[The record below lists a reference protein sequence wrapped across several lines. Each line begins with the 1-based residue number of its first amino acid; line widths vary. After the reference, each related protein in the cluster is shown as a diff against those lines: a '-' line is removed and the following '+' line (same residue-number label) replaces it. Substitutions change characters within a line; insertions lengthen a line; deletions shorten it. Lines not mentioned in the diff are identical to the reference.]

1 MELRN
6 IMTFL
11 KIAETGSFTRA
22 AAQLGYNQS
31 TVTVQIQ
38 QLEQE
43 LGVMLFDRVG
53 RHISLTEK
61 GYEFL
66 GYANEIAR
74 AAMKAKSIAQ
84 RDKAASGLIRV
95 GAAEELLTSTFS
107 QMLKLYYTRFPGV
120 EIELQIKRPAEQ
132 LAALRAGE
140 LDMALIL
147 APPSEGDEFIRAWER
162 RDRAVFVTKS
172 ASPPHAEMPLSLEAL
187 CAQRLVLPCRGAG
200 FRELFEQIAVEAG
213 IKLAPAASIN
223 QLSMVKQLLTVDNVV
238 ALLPEY
244 AVRDEL
250 ADGSLQLL
258 AVDCPEMKLRAQML
272 YHRNKWVSPPMQELI
287 DLMSRYRGLYL

>member
-22 AAQLGYNQS
+22 AGQLGYNQS

-53 RHISLTEK
+53 RRINLTEK

-66 GYANEIAR
+66 GYANEIVR

-84 RDKAASGLIRV
+84 KDKAATGLIRV
-95 GAAEELLTSTFS
+95 GIVEELLTSTFT

-120 EIELQIKRPAEQ
+120 EIDLRIDRSTDQ

-147 APPSEGDEFIRAWER
+147 DHPTEGEEFIRAWER
-162 RDRAVFVTKS
+162 RDRAVFVTQPANLIS
-172 ASPPHAEMPLSLEAL
+172 GTPLSLEAL
-187 CAQRLVLPCRGAG
+187 CAQRLVLPGRNSA
-200 FRELFEQIAVEAG
+200 FRSLFEKIVAEAG
-213 IKLAPAASIN
+213 IKVTPAISIN
-223 QLSMVKQLLTVDNVV
+223 HLATVKHLLADENVV

-250 ADGSLQLL
+250 ADGALQVLSI
-258 AVDCPEMKLRAQML
+258 DCPEMRLRSQML
-272 YHRNKWVSPPMQELI
+272 YHRNKFVSPPMQELI
-287 DLMSRYRGLYL
+287 DLMSRYRGLCL

>member
-6 IMTFL
+6 ITTFL

-53 RHISLTEK
+53 RRISLTEK

-66 GYANEIAR
+66 GYAHEIVR
-74 AAMKAKSIAQ
+74 AAEKAKSIAQ
-84 RDKAASGLIRV
+84 KDRKAAGMIRAA
-95 GAAEELLTSTFS
+95 AAEELLTPTFM
-107 QMLKLYYTRFPGV
+107 QMLSLYHARFPEV
-120 EIELQIKRPAEQ
+120 EIDLRIVRPDEQ

-140 LDMALIL
+140 LDMGLIL
-147 APPSEGDEFIRAWER
+147 GEPIEGDEYILAWER
-162 RDRAVFVTKS
+162 RDRAVFVTRPDNL
-172 ASPPHAEMPLSLEAL
+172 PPSTTPLSLEAL
-187 CAQRLVLPCRGAG
+187 CAQRLILPCRGSG
-200 FRELFEQIAVEAG
+200 FRDLFEKAAAESGLHVRPAV
-213 IKLAPAASIN
+213 SIN
-223 QLSMVKQLLTVDNVV
+223 HLGSVKQLLGAENTV
-238 ALLPEY
+238 ALLPEF

-250 ADGSLQLL
+250 ADGSLQVL
-258 AVDCPEMKLRAQML
+258 AVDCPEMRLRSQML
-272 YHRNKWVSPPMQELI
+272 YHRSKWVSPPMQELL
-287 DLMSRYRGLYL
+287 DLMSCYRGLFL

>member
-22 AAQLGYNQS
+22 ASQLGYNQS

-43 LGVMLFDRVG
+43 LDVKLFDRVG
-53 RHISLTEK
+53 RHINLTEK

-74 AAMKAKSIAQ
+74 AAQKAKGIAQ
-84 RDKAASGLIRV
+84 KDKTASGVIRV
-95 GAAEELLTSTFS
+95 GVAEEFLTSTFN
-107 QMLKLYYTRFPGV
+107 QMLRLYHTRFPGV
-120 EIELQIKRPAEQ
+120 EIEIHIRRPDVQ

-147 APPSEGDEFIRAWER
+147 DRAVEGEDYVLAWER
-162 RDRAVFVTKS
+162 RDRAIFVTQPAES
-172 ASPPHAEMPLSLEAL
+172 PASSTPLSLEAL
-187 CAQRLVLPCRGAG
+187 CAQPLILPCRGSG
-200 FRELFEQIAVEAG
+200 FRDLFERMIDEAG
-213 IKLAPAASIN
+213 CQTVPAISSN
-223 QLSMVKQLLTVDNVV
+223 HLDTVKYLLEGGEMI

-250 ADGSLQLL
+250 RDGRLEAL
-258 AVDCPEMKLRAQML
+258 AVNCPEMTLRSQML
-272 YHRNKWVSPPMQELI
+272 YHRSKWVTPSMQELI
-287 DLMSRYRGLYL
+287 DLMACYRGLNL

>member
-22 AAQLGYNQS
+22 ASQLGYNQS

-43 LGVMLFDRVG
+43 LGVLLFDRVG
-53 RHISLTEK
+53 RHINLTEK

-84 RDKAASGLIRV
+84 KDKEATGRIRAGTV
-95 GAAEELLTSTFS
+95 EELLTPTFT

-120 EIELQIKRPAEQ
+120 EIELITDRPHN
-132 LAALRAGE
+132 LLTALKAGE
-140 LDMALIL
+140 LDVAFIL
-147 APPSEGDEFIRAWER
+147 DHVPEGDEFVRAWER
-162 RDRAVFVTKS
+162 RDRAVFVTQPANLPVS
-172 ASPPHAEMPLSLEAL
+172 GTPLSLEAL
-187 CAQRLVLPCRGAG
+187 CAQRLVLPCRGTG
-200 FRELFEQIAVEAG
+200 FRDLLEQAVAEVG
-213 IKLAPAASIN
+213 LKLTPAVSIN
-223 QLSMVKQLLTVDNVV
+223 NLTTVKQLLAVGNVV
-238 ALLPEY
+238 ALLPEF

-250 ADGSLQLL
+250 AEGTLQVLS
-258 AVDCPEMKLRAQML
+258 VDCPELRLRSQML

-287 DLMSRYRGLYL
+287 DLMSRYRGLCL

>member
-43 LGVMLFDRVG
+43 LDVLLFDRVG
-53 RHISLTEK
+53 RHINLTEK

-74 AAMKAKSIAQ
+74 AAAKAKSIAQ
-84 RDKAASGLIRV
+84 KDREAVGRIRAGIV
-95 GAAEELLTSTFS
+95 EEMLTPTFT

-120 EIELQIKRPAEQ
+120 EID
-132 LAALRAGE
+132 LRTGYATDLLEDLKAGE
-140 LDMALIL
+140 LDVAFIVDHVI
-147 APPSEGDEFIRAWER
+147 EGDEFVRAWER
-162 RDRAVFVTKS
+162 RDRAVFVTRPANLPVS
-172 ASPPHAEMPLSLEAL
+172 GTPLSLEGL
-187 CAQRLVLPCRGAG
+187 CAQHLVLPTRGTG
-200 FRELFEQIAVEAG
+200 FRDLLEQVAAEAG
-213 IKLAPAASIN
+213 LRLAPAVSIDN
-223 QLSMVKQLLTVDNVV
+223 LATVKQLLDVGNVV
-238 ALLPEY
+238 ALLPEF
-244 AVRDEL
+244 AVHDEL
-250 ADGSLQLL
+250 ADGTLQIL
-258 AVDCPEMKLRAQML
+258 AVDCPELRLRSQML
-272 YHRNKWVSPPMQELI
+272 YHRNKYVSPAMQELI
-287 DLMSRYRGLYL
+287 DLMSRYRGLCL